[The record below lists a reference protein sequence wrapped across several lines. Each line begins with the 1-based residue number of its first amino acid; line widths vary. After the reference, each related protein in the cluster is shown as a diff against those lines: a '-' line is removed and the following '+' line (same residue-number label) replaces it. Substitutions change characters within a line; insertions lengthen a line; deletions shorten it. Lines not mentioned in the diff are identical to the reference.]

1 MLVEIDTYWNV
12 ETLYYVFNAIAAVMS
27 GADFSG
33 LLKLVFLFALGIGMF
48 VYVGNKQLEMGT
60 WFIQALIFVTI
71 LNMPIATVILKD
83 RTNLEPPR
91 TVSHV
96 PFALAIMA
104 QTTNLV
110 FGYFTRTYETV
121 FGVPEELGLQKG
133 DVGFG
138 HRILKQV
145 NRATIKDPGLRS
157 DLMQYIKECT
167 LYDIKDGV
175 ITPEQIVG
183 NTDAWNTIFDNTNP
197 ARFVTYNTLQNP
209 PKTDSCSN
217 VARSLKTRVN
227 DAEKTA
233 QAFYGKNAFPRN
245 QSADLAASLFMN
257 SVGKSYDWI
266 LDSAQSSSEAMRQSM
281 FNNIWKDAGS
291 ELPALMNDPARI
303 AELNAMA
310 GAAQAA
316 RQADGSNSTLSLLA
330 QETLP
335 HMRNWIEAI
344 IYALFP
350 IIVVLM
356 VVVSTEGAKR
366 ILGSYFMALA
376 WIGLWPVLFAIIN
389 HLSLMHLQHKLQAL
403 SLAKG
408 VPFQLM
414 DAFDATL
421 SDEQAM
427 IGYMVVLVP
436 FIAGAIIKLGQGG
449 MMGVADR
456 MLTGFSTAGAA
467 AGSSLASGNH
477 SMGQTTMDN
486 ASVNTTT
493 MNKHNSNIA
502 LLSGGSTMDMSDGTI
517 SNLAADRTSTVQ
529 RPRDQL
535 LTSMGYD
542 DRSEA
547 SQNQEQH
554 LTNITSHGNQTLSSQ
569 SSMSGLSHIYGHD
582 NTRGT
587 TQNQEQSVSLSEHAN
602 FNQSHATGQNIS
614 TTHGRN
620 ASFAQ
625 SAGASDTF
633 GMNLGIGSIGGT
645 PHNAGQYNS
654 KEASRIAKTMKQNG
668 ASQQEIDQALN
679 NYRQQTM
686 QPGGGR
692 PNAGLHF
699 NSQKT
704 YNADHSRQHSVHD
717 QYVQDEQARTEQQYG
732 TSATHT
738 HQGSNSQHSSQI
750 DRNAHEAT
758 RANSSEFAT
767 INDISRRQEVGS
779 GQRVS
784 SGRTKS
790 FTIHEDLLAN
800 PQLIKEVANRHGFSN
815 SIRFRARYSD
825 KQIAQ
830 MAQNHLAEK
839 EMIQQTRTMP
849 NMHISSYTPPR
860 INPPSEANVDQQH
873 QINMAQLGPVDT
885 TPIDIKMD
893 KPSMIDSTR
902 QSIASRIDPSNPNS
916 ISSRAQQFKEN
927 VHAWASPDKAI
938 GEGRANPM
946 AVVEENE
953 IRDVKDYGLKLYD
966 KLTGGDGTADGEK
979 LTENMKDEKGPTLP
993 IQQNNAPTTK
1003 QATHT
1008 SNPKNPDNNSKNK
1021 DEENSGS

>member
-1 MLVEIDTYWNV
+1 MNIEIDTYWNV
-12 ETLYYVFNAIAAVMS
+12 ETLYYVFNAIASVMS
-27 GADFSG
+27 SADFSG

-60 WFIQALIFVTI
+60 WLIQALIFVTV
-71 LNMPIATVILKD
+71 LNLPIATVILKD

-145 NRATIKDPGLRS
+145 NRATIQEPGLRS

-175 ITPEQIVG
+175 ITPQQIVG

-233 QAFYGKNAFPRN
+233 QSVYGKNAFPRN
-245 QSADLAASLFMN
+245 QSADIAANLFMN

-266 LDSAQSSSEAMRQSM
+266 LDNAQSSSEAMRQAM

-366 ILGSYFMALA
+366 ILGGYFMALA

-389 HLSLMHLQHKLQAL
+389 HLSLMHLHHKLQAL
-403 SLAKG
+403 TLAKG

-414 DAFDATL
+414 DVFDATL

-449 MMGVADR
+449 LMGVADK
-456 MLTGFSTAGAA
+456 MLSSFSTAGAS
-467 AGSSLASGNH
+467 AGSSFASGNH
-477 SMGQTTMDN
+477 SMGQTAMDS
-486 ASVNTTT
+486 ASINTTA
-493 MNKHNSNIA
+493 MHKHNSHIG
-502 LLSGGSTMDMSDGTI
+502 LLGGGSTMDRPDGSIGTL
-517 SNLAADRTSTVQ
+517 SANGSFTQQSSRNQ
-529 RPRDQL
+529 M

-542 DRSEA
+542 DRSDA
-547 SQNQEQH
+547 SQNQEAH
-554 LTNITSHGNQTLSSQ
+554 MTNILSHGTQTLSSQ
-569 SSMSGLSHIYGHD
+569 SSMSGLSHIHGHD

-587 TQNQEQSVSLSEHAN
+587 TQNQENSVSHSEQAG
-602 FNQSHATGQNIS
+602 FNQSYGTGQSMS

-620 ASFAQ
+620 SSFEQ
-625 SAGASDTF
+625 SAGANDA
-633 GMNLGIGSIGGT
+633 LGISIGGHTGGT
-645 PHNAGQYNS
+645 PMNTGQYNP
-654 KEASRIAKTMKQNG
+654 KEATRIAQTMEQNG
-668 ASQQEIDQALN
+668 ASKKEIDHALN
-679 NYRQQTM
+679 NYRHQTM
-686 QPGGGR
+686 QPNGS
-692 PNAGLHF
+692 GL
-699 NSQKT
+699 NIGANLNTYKT
-704 YNADHSRQHSVHD
+704 YTAGHSRQHNVHD
-717 QYVQDEQARTEQQYG
+717 QYTQDEQGRTEHHFGASSAQSQQDSS
-732 TSATHT
+732 SA
-738 HQGSNSQHSSQI
+738 HSSQI
-750 DRNAHEAT
+750 DRDAHEAT
-758 RANSSEFAT
+758 RANTREHST
-767 INDISRRQEVGS
+767 INDLSKRQEIGT

-784 SGRTKS
+784 QGRTKS
-790 FTIHEDLLAN
+790 FTVHKDLLSD
-800 PQLIKEVANRHGFSN
+800 PQLLKAVANRHGMN
-815 SIRFRARYSD
+815 PVRFEARYSEN
-825 KQIAQ
+825 QRVQ
-830 MAQNHLAEK
+830 MVQGYLEEK

-849 NMHISSYTPPR
+849 NMDFSGYRQPNITS
-860 INPPSEANVDQQH
+860 PSESVIDKQH
-873 QINMAQLGPVDT
+873 QQNIAQVGNINT
-885 TPIDIKMD
+885 TPIDVNTD
-893 KPSMIDSTR
+893 RPAMIDQTRKSITNQLDSSNTGGISTR
-902 QSIASRIDPSNPNS
+902 
-916 ISSRAQQFKEN
+916 AQPFKEN
-927 VHAWASPDKAI
+927 VHAWASPDKSV

-946 AVVEENE
+946 AVVEDTE
-953 IRDVKDYGLKLYD
+953 IRDVKDYASKVYD

-979 LTENMKDEKGPTLP
+979 LTVNMKDEKGPELP
-993 IQQNNAPTTK
+993 IQQI
-1003 QATHT
+1003 
-1008 SNPKNPDNNSKNK
+1008 KNSHHSPK
-1021 DEENSGS
+1021 DENHRKTDMDTKTRSSKD